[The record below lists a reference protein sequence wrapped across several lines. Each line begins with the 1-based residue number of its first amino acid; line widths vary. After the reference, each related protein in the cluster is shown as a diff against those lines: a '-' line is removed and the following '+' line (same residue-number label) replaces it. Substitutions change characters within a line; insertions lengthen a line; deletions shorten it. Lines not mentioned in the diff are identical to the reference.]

1 MSFRYAVSLTAMS
14 AALGCA
20 APAWAQQVDPAV
32 GTATTA
38 AAEPATDPDVSTAT
52 KANVLSGQPVSTSSD
67 GDIMVTGTRI
77 TRPNIASAAPITSV
91 TAQDIKDIYKRIDQV
106 DAATNGVDPKLVVE
120 AITKGSEKL
129 DRILMEA
136 KQIRSPNVQRRINH
150 IDATGRK
157 IIEDFRI
164 DPKDVLLA
172 QSWLNSYLDETIQ
185 LVKGYAQL
193 SRAGARNL
201 EAQKQMAQFDDM
213 LDTIDENFQKLLD
226 RLLSNDVMDFDV
238 NMTVMKNRLSNEGI

>member
-1 MSFRYAVSLTAMS
+1 MTNSLVSKVASAGS
-14 AALGCA
+14 AACVFAGSVAAFHLG
-20 APAWAQQVDPAV
+20 
-32 GTATTA
+32 TI
-38 AAEPATDPDVSTAT
+38 
-52 KANVLSGQPVSTSSD
+52 
-67 GDIMVTGTRI
+67 GDILIATPLAAVTGLSVWYYWPGRK
-77 TRPNIASAAPITSV
+77 AV
-91 TAQDIKDIYKRIDQV
+91 TAQEIKDIYKRIDQV